1 MAHAG
6 SLSAAGRSRVVGTTS
21 RPPAGSPDWML
32 IGTVVGLTL
41 VGLIVVFSASV
52 AVGQQA
58 FGDPHYFATRQAAG
72 AAIGLIV
79 FLVLARMNYRRLRG
93 LSPLLLLAAVVL
105 LIAVLLPG
113 VGLERNNAQRWIQVG
128 PLPPLQ
134 PSEFAKLAVAIYLAA
149 WLAGKGENVQHV
161 SLGVVPFA
169 AVVGSFGFLIMAEP
183 DLGTALVIVVMAGAM
198 FFVAG
203 AALRHVLTLSLI
215 GGGVLFGIIAV
226 FGYGLNRFTQ
236 FTSAESDPQG
246 GGFQILQLL
255 IALGSGGATGVGLG
269 ESRQKYLYIPSAH
282 TDGIFAVIGEELGLI
297 GTGLI
302 LLGFC
307 LIAYR
312 GVCIARR
319 TQEPFGQLLAVGIVS
334 WVVIQALFNMGGITR
349 LIPLT
354 GVPLPF
360 VSFGSS
366 ALIATLAASG
376 VLVSISRFTRENE
389 ASTRGARGAG
399 GAGQRREA
407 GAGPPRIE
415 AAL

>member
-1 MAHAG
+1 MARAV

-21 RPPAGSPDWML
+21 PHPAGSPDWLL
-32 IGTVVGLTL
+32 IGGVLGLTL
-41 VGLIVVFSASV
+41 VGLIFVFSASV
-52 AVGQQA
+52 AVGQQTY
-58 FGDPHYFATRQAAG
+58 GDPHYFATRQTAG
-72 AAIGLIV
+72 AAIGLIA
-79 FLVLARMNYRRLRG
+79 FLALARLNYRRLRG
-93 LSPLLLLAAVVL
+93 ISPLILLAAVVL

-113 VGLERNNAQRWIQVG
+113 IGLERNNAQRWIQVG
-128 PLPPLQ
+128 SLPPLQ

-149 WLAGKGENVQHV
+149 WLASKGENVRHV

-169 AVVGSFGFLIMAEP
+169 SMVGFFGFLIMAEP

-203 AALRHVLTLSLI
+203 AALRHILTLSLI

-246 GGFQILQLL
+246 AGFQILQLL

-312 GVCIARR
+312 GVQIARR

-334 WVVIQALFNMGGITR
+334 WLVIQALFNMGGITR
-349 LIPLT
+349 SIPLT

-376 VLVSISRFTRENE
+376 VLVSISRFTRE
-389 ASTRGARGAG
+389 SGPLPRGSRRG
-399 GAGQRREA
+399 REA
-407 GAGPPRIE
+407 GDGPPRVE